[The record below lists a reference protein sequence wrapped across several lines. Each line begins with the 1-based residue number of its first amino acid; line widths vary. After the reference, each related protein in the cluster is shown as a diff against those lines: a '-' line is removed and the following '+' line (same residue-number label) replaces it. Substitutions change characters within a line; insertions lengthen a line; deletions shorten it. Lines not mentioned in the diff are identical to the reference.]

1 MSSIVHHYYKKSFD
15 GLLILVQLNPAELT
29 GVELIIDSNG
39 HTVKTNRQ
47 YDSEIYGDL
56 EEDDFVTANALEFN
70 LYLKGLVN
78 T

>member
-15 GLLILVQLNPAELT
+15 GLLILVQLDPAELT

-39 HTVKTNRQ
+39 QTVKTNRQ
-47 YDSEIYGDL
+47 YDSEIYDDL
-56 EEDDFVTANALEFN
+56 EEDDFVTASALEFN